1 MLFMKKIKYS
11 LVFFL
16 FIFSNYSFS
25 QNCDWSVIDEASQNF
40 KTGNFKKVL
49 TVLDNCAKT
58 GFDNTQKVQAYRL
71 IAKTY
76 LALDDDSS
84 AYLAMRKILQL
95 DPKFQPD
102 LLSDNPLFI
111 ILFDKLRKEN
121 TAQIITSVS
130 KKEENLNEA
139 PATVVLITEKQ
150 LKQRGYLDLEAVLH
164 DLPGF
169 DISRSNG
176 NLYTHAY
183 QRGYRSI
190 NTNRTLFLVDGVEEN
205 DLWSSNVYLSR
216 QYALTNIKNIEVVY
230 GPASTM
236 YGSNAFLGVI
246 NVITKEPSELIEAGK
261 QFGVNAKISYGSYN
275 TRFLDLSFAA
285 RTKNNN
291 LAFSITPRIFL
302 SNEQDLSD
310 YMQHD
315 YAPNQL
321 TDQLSTLYHSKLD
334 ITDPTKVANF
344 LAKYPSSS
352 DLYTLNDNNQIVLT
366 QAGVLQALSYDNEV
380 FNKVEFSDKTEAYS
394 IEAKLKIYDFLIGYM
409 YWYKAEGPGAQY
421 NDKIQMTFDE
431 GQSWRPVHNNF
442 YIKYNKDLSPKLNIS
457 SFLNYKVHD
466 FDKDNNVVRYRKNY
480 STGNFNLERLIAG
493 AIPTWDSLYLF
504 QISNQM
510 RQEFKLVYSPSS
522 KVDIITGFEMRFSS
536 IQGDYT
542 SSTKNDAEESGSPL
556 TNVPGG
562 NHIFS
567 RDLGWYSQAR
577 INLLSNLNLTL
588 GVRYDNNKIRENQG
602 YKHAVN
608 PRAVVVFTP
617 KDFIFKF
624 IYAEAFKDATNRE
637 KYSTALGKRELS
649 NPNLAPEKV
658 KNYEFAVA
666 KKFYGKIFVNAAGY
680 FSKYSNIIQEVR
692 VTRQDG
698 TFTNQNQSKGKAEV
712 LGINA
717 TADYEFM
724 HLSVFAN
731 YTLTLPYLIKPTD
744 SEGNILKDL
753 EGNPYE
759 KLRISDI
766 STHQINLGA
775 DYKFKENFN
784 FDLRMNFRG
793 KRITGENTSVPQNK
807 DTFDAFVIFNGAVT
821 YSPKNLYGFSF
832 QLTVFN
838 ILNKEYFSPG
848 LDQVSGELASSM
860 KQNSRNMYINLM
872 YNF

>member
-1 MLFMKKIKYS
+1 MEKIKYS
-11 LVFFL
+11 LILLLVL
-16 FIFSNYSFS
+16 FINQSFS
-25 QNCDWSVIDEASQNF
+25 QNCDWSVLDEASQDF

-49 TVLDNCAKT
+49 TVLDNCTKT

-84 AYLAMRKILQL
+84 AYLVMSKILQL

-111 ILFDKLRKEN
+111 SLFDKLRKEN
-121 TAQIITSVS
+121 TTQIITSVS

-150 LKQRGYLDLEAVLH
+150 IKQRGYLDLEAVLH

-216 QYALTNIKNIEVVY
+216 QYALSNIKNIEVVY

-246 NVITKEPSELIEAGK
+246 NVITKEPNELIQAGK
-261 QFGVNAKISYGSYN
+261 QFGVNAEINYGSYN
-275 TRFLDLSFAA
+275 TRFLDLTFAA
-285 RTKNNN
+285 RTKGNN

-302 SNEQDLSD
+302 SNEQDLSN
-310 YMQHD
+310 YAQHD
-315 YAPNQL
+315 FEPNEL
-321 TDQLSTLYHSKLD
+321 TEQLSALYHSKLD
-334 ITDPTKVANF
+334 ITDPTKVSTF
-344 LAKYPSSS
+344 LTKYPSSS
-352 DLYTLNDNNQIVLT
+352 SLYALTESNQIILT
-366 QAGVLQALSYDNEV
+366 EAGVLQALSYDNEV
-380 FNKVEFSDKTEAYS
+380 FDKVEFSDKIEAYS

-421 NDKIQMTFDE
+421 NDKIQMTFDQ
-431 GQSWRPVHNNF
+431 GQAWRPVHNNF

-480 STGNFNLERLIAG
+480 STGNFNLEKLIAG
-493 AIPTWDSLYLF
+493 AVPTWDSLYLF

-510 RQEFKLVYSPSS
+510 RQEFKLVYSPNP
-522 KVDIITGFEMRFSS
+522 KMDIITGFEMRFSS

-542 SSTKNDAEESGSPL
+542 SSTKNDAEENGSPL

-567 RDLGWYSQAR
+567 RDMGWYSQAR
-577 INLLSNLNLTL
+577 LNLLPNLNLTL

-617 KDFIFKF
+617 NDFIFKI

-637 KYSTALGKRELS
+637 KYSTVSGKRELA
-649 NPNLAPEKV
+649 NPNLEPEKV
-658 KNYEFAVA
+658 KNYELVIA
-666 KKFYGKIFVNAAGY
+666 KKFYRNIFVNASGY

-692 VTRQDG
+692 VTRENG

-712 LGINA
+712 MGINA
-717 TADYEFM
+717 TANYEYKKV
-724 HLSVFAN
+724 SVFAN

-744 SEGNILKDL
+744 YEGNILVDID
-753 EGNPYE
+753 GNPYD

-766 STHQINLGA
+766 STHQFNLVA
-775 DYKFKENFN
+775 DYKFNETLN

-807 DTFDAFVIFNGAVT
+807 DTFDAFAIFNGAIT
-821 YSPKNLYGFSF
+821 YSPENLFGLSF
-832 QLTVFN
+832 QITVFN

-860 KQNSRNMYINLM
+860 KQNSRNLYFNLR